1 MNQIDPN
8 IAAAA
13 TEMSRRAGAQL
24 RQDLLKADYTCDE
37 INEIV
42 RRAFAWLHDGELAR
56 EISNLAHTLDDYEAT
71 IALAYIKRLIKSRAK
86 RDDQIACIPGKQHQT
101 IMGGEFCVNC
111 YIRLD

>member
-1 MNQIDPN
+1 
-8 IAAAA
+8 
-13 TEMSRRAGAQL
+13 MSDLDQEDLAQAL
-24 RQDLLKADYTCDE
+24 AKAEQARDIIYL
-37 INEIV
+37 V
-42 RRAFAWLHDGELAR
+42 RD
-56 EISNLAHTLDDYEAT
+56 LDDYEAT